1 MYFSVQ
7 PYQSVSRK
15 IIMRMQN
22 LGNLLSIVSIVL
34 LAGAIFT
41 GTAIKSGGVSSQAHA
56 LYSGTISII
65 AIAALAINLW
75 QIQNKD

>member
-1 MYFSVQ
+1 MYFGVQ
-7 PYQSVSRK
+7 SYRYGRRK
-15 IIMRMQN
+15 TIMRMQT

-34 LAGAIFT
+34 LTGAIFT
-41 GTAIKSGGVSSQAHA
+41 GTAIKSGSVSSQSHA